1 MEALGRLLNYRHLAD
16 GGYIR
21 LDNADQATFL
31 CYLAAAAG
39 DTYTLVEA
47 KNAAGL
53 SAQNLAKITRWHTC
67 TGDGTDAWV
76 LHTQAAAATVVTA
89 ATAAENGMCVEV
101 NANVLSDGYKYVK
114 LTSTGAGLVTAMQT
128 DLVVQ
133 RKPANLPAVSV

>member
-1 MEALGRLLNYRHLAD
+1 MEALGRTVNYRHLAD

-21 LDNADQATFL
+21 LDNADNIAFF

-39 DTYTLVEA
+39 DTYTLQEA
-47 KNAAGL
+47 KTASGTG
-53 SAQNLAKITRWHTC
+53 AQNLAKITRWHTC

-101 NANVLSDGYKYVK
+101 SADSLSDTYKYVK
-114 LTSTGAGLVTAMQT
+114 LTSTGAGLVTAVQT
-128 DLVVQ
+128 DLAVQ